1 MGNTVSVKERLSVV
15 LRGPRADLI
24 FSTALGLAAFI
35 LYLSARNAFYGY
47 DSLFYA
53 EAVELGTAE
62 RLLHPHHLLYN
73 PICRLAYGVARLF
86 GYGGGA
92 LAPMHVV
99 NALVGGAGAAFAFA
113 LCRRLGARRW
123 ASALAG
129 AGLATAAAYWANAAG
144 VEVYPLATAAALAAL
159 YVAAPAPSRE
169 VKAAALAGVAFAG
182 AALAHQLNLLLA
194 PAGLL
199 YMLTAA
205 EGRSKKALAFA
216 VGYAAAFVVGYVA
229 VPAVFLGLG
238 TGPAYAGWFF
248 HFPRMNQWGGMAWG
262 NFSAAVDAFARA
274 FYVNTFWDNVAAP
287 FVKGDARE
295 LRVALPLWLAVAFG
309 GGNLLVWLARKP
321 GRGPLVLLGVPLL
334 LYAVFI
340 LWWLPSYV
348 NYWVL
353 PAAFVFAAAA
363 VAVSGRKRRWYG
375 VSVLSLALAWLGV
388 TNVNWRDG
396 VKPRADREA
405 DPDYR
410 AGLALAAFVPEDA
423 LLYLAP
429 YPPLP
434 HARYFGGL
442 KNARTPNWAVNRF
455 GGDGKKAS
463 RRIQRLIREELDA
476 GRSVY
481 VGDRAFPG
489 TGGPPLE
496 KLGERLLARGRP
508 AGSYAGA
515 DIGETIYVLT
525 PADADF

>member
-1 MGNTVSVKERLSVV
+1 MEKTVSVKERLSAV

-24 FSTALGLAAFI
+24 FSAALGLAAFL
-35 LYLSARNAFYGY
+35 LYLLARNAFYGY

-53 EAVELGTAE
+53 EAVESGTAE
-62 RLLHPHHLLYN
+62 NLLHPHHVLYN
-73 PICRLAYGVARLF
+73 PICRLAYGIARLF
-86 GYGGGA
+86 GHGSA

-99 NALVGGAGAAFAFA
+99 NALVGGAGVAFTFA

-144 VEVYPLATAAALAAL
+144 VEVYPLATAAAVVAL
-159 YVAAPAPSRE
+159 YVAAVARSRGI
-169 VKAAALAGVAFAG
+169 KAAALAGAAFAG

-199 YMLTAA
+199 YLLTA
-205 EGRSKKALAFA
+205 ENGPRKKALAFA
-216 VGYAAAFVVGYVA
+216 AGYVATFAVGYVA
-229 VPAVFLGLG
+229 VPAAVLGLG
-238 TGPAYAGWFF
+238 TPRAYADWFF

-262 NFSAAVDAFARA
+262 NFPAAADAFARA
-274 FYVNTFWDNVAAP
+274 FYVNSFWDNFAAP
-287 FVKGDARE
+287 FIKGDLRT

-309 GGNLLVWLARKP
+309 GGNLLVWLARKR
-321 GRGPLVLLGVPLL
+321 GRGAPVLLGVPPL

-348 NYWVL
+348 NYWLL
-353 PAAFVFAAAA
+353 PAACVFAAAA
-363 VAVSGRKRRWYG
+363 VAVSGRGRRWYI
-375 VSVLSLALAWLGV
+375 VSVSALALAWLGV

-396 VKPRADREA
+396 IQPRTKLEA

-410 AGLALAAFVPEDA
+410 AGRALAEFIPDDA
-423 LLYLAP
+423 LVYLAP

-455 GGDGKKAS
+455 GGDGKKAA
-463 RRIQRLIREELDA
+463 RRIRKLIRAEFDR

-481 VGDRAFPG
+481 VGDHAFPG
-489 TGGPPLE
+489 TGGPPLQS
-496 KLGERLLARGRP
+496 LGNHLLGQGRP
-508 AGSYAGA
+508 VGSYAGA
-515 DIGETIYVLT
+515 GISETIYAV
-525 PADADF
+525 PPDAPGF

>member
-1 MGNTVSVKERLSVV
+1 MGKMDSFKERLNAV
-15 LRGPRADLI
+15 LRGPRGDLI
-24 FSTALGLAAFI
+24 ISVALGLAAFV
-35 LYLSARNAFYGY
+35 LYLSARNAFYGF

-62 RLLHPHHLLYN
+62 RLLHPHHVLYN
-73 PICRLAYGVARLF
+73 PVCRLAYGVARLF

-99 NALVGGAGAAFAFA
+99 NALLGGAGAAFAFA
-113 LCRRLGARRW
+113 LCRRLGAKRW
-123 ASALAG
+123 AAALAG
-129 AGLATAAAYWANAAG
+129 AGLATAAAYWSNAAG

-159 YVAAPAPSRE
+159 YVAALAPSRG
-169 VKAAALAGVAFAG
+169 VKAAALAGVAFVG

-199 YMLTAA
+199 YMLTAL
-205 EGRSKKALAFA
+205 EGRRRKALAFA
-216 VGYAAAFVVGYVA
+216 VGYAAAFVVGYLV
-229 VPAVFLGLG
+229 VPAAFLGLG
-238 TGPAYAGWFF
+238 TGPAYVAWFF
-248 HFPRMNQWGGMAWG
+248 HFPRMNQWGGLALG
-262 NFSAAVDAFARA
+262 
-274 FYVNTFWDNVAAP
+274 NVAAP
-287 FVKGDARE
+287 FVRGDARE

-321 GRGPLVLLGVPLL
+321 ERGPLVLLGVPFL

-353 PAAFVFAAAA
+353 PAAFVFAAAT

-375 VSVLSLALAWLGV
+375 VSVLALALAWLGV

-396 VKPRADREA
+396 IKPRADREA

-410 AGLALAAFVPEDA
+410 AGLALASFVPEDA

-463 RRIQRLIREELDA
+463 RRIRKLIRREFEA

-481 VGDRAFPG
+481 VGDGAFPG

-515 DIGETIYVLT
+515 DVGETIYVLT